1 MRIAVPRE
9 TAPGERRVALVP
21 ESCKKLI
28 ITYDG
33 EVKHARTRDALQKAE
48 AHAETVA

>member
-1 MRIAVPRE
+1 MSLPTYPLGRSGLNI
-9 TAPGERRVALVP
+9 T
-21 ESCKKLI
+21 LI